1 VCWCSFVVWLGW
13 CGIRMQAEACIWIP
27 HQPSQT
33 TKEHQHTSN
42 QSNITHEITH
52 QISRKLLKMD
62 VLTSET
68 CLALNNEIITQVTQ
82 SLSLFIQ
89 LSVLIG
95 LGVDS
100 ADLTPVKM
108 SALTHN

>member
-1 VCWCSFVVWLGW
+1 
-13 CGIRMQAEACIWIP
+13 
-27 HQPSQT
+27 
-33 TKEHQHTSN
+33 
-42 QSNITHEITH
+42 
-52 QISRKLLKMD
+52 MD